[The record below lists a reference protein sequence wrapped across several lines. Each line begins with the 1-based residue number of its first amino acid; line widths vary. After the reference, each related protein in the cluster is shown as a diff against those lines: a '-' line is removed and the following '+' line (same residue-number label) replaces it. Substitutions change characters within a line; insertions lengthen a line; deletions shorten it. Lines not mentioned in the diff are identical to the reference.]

1 MLQSLYAAASGM
13 EAQQNQFNAIANDMA
28 NIDTPGY
35 QGTRVG
41 FEDLLYSSAGSASG
55 SPNIATGAGSA
66 STIIGR
72 SDAQGAIQNTGRS
85 LDVAIQGPGYL
96 QVRRND
102 GSIGL
107 TRNGSLE
114 LNAQGEV
121 TNQEGNP
128 LVPSLK
134 LPKGTDASS
143 IKIEPNGQVISG
155 SQTIGKIALVNVPA
169 PDQLQADGNS
179 MFSVTAG
186 SGPTRPATGSTLQ
199 QGALEGSNVDL
210 AQDMTAMITAQR
222 GYDMASKAIQYQDQM
237 LQIANQIKQG

>member
-35 QGTRVG
+35 QATRMG
-41 FEDLLYSSAGSASG
+41 FEDLLYSSAGSSSG

-66 STIIGR
+66 STIVGR
-72 SDAQGAIQNTGRS
+72 SQSQGAIQNTGRS
-85 LDVAIQGPGYL
+85 LDVAIQGPGFL
-96 QVRRND
+96 QVRRDD

-107 TRNGSLE
+107 TRNGALQV
-114 LNAQGEV
+114 NAQGEI

-128 LVPSLK
+128 LVPALK
-134 LPKGTDASS
+134 LPKGTDPSH

-155 SQTIGKIALVNVPA
+155 TRTIGKISLVNVPA

-186 SGPTRPATGSTLQ
+186 SGATRAATGSSLQ
-199 QGALEGSNVDL
+199 QGALEGSNVDIS
-210 AQDMTAMITAQR
+210 QDMSAMITAQR
-222 GYDMASKAIQYQDQM
+222 SYEMASKAVQYQDQM

>member
-35 QGTRVG
+35 QATRVG

-55 SPNIATGAGSA
+55 SPSIATGAGSA
-66 STIIGR
+66 STIVGR
-72 SDAQGAIQNTGRS
+72 SQAQGAIQNTGRS
-85 LDVAIQGPGYL
+85 LDVAIQGPGFL

-107 TRNGSLE
+107 TRNGALE
-114 LNAQGEV
+114 VSAQGEI

-128 LVPSLK
+128 LVPALK
-134 LPKGTDASS
+134 LPKGIDANS
-143 IKIEPNGQVISG
+143 IKIEPNGQVIAG
-155 SQTIGKIALVNVPA
+155 SRTIGQLSVVNVPA
-169 PDQLQADGNS
+169 PDQLQPDGDS

-186 SGPTRPATGSTLQ
+186 SGATRPATGSSIQ
-199 QGALEGSNVDL
+199 QGALEGSNVDM
-210 AQDMTAMITAQR
+210 AKDMSAMITAQR
-222 GYDMASKAIQYQDQM
+222 GYDMASKAVQYQDQM

>member
-35 QGTRVG
+35 QATRMG

-55 SPNIATGAGSA
+55 SPSVATGAGAQSA
-66 STIIGR
+66 IVGR
-72 SDAQGAIQNTGRS
+72 SQSQGAIQNTGRS

-102 GSIGL
+102 GSVGL
-107 TRNGSLE
+107 TRNGALQV
-114 LNAQGEV
+114 NAQGEI

-134 LPKGTDASS
+134 LPKGINAAD
-143 IKIEPNGQVISG
+143 IKIESNGQVIAG
-155 SQTIGKIALVNVPA
+155 TRTIGKISLVNVPA
-169 PDQLQADGNS
+169 PDQLQPDGDS
-179 MFSVTAG
+179 VFSVTAG
-186 SGPTRPATGSTLQ
+186 SGAARLATGSSLQ
-199 QGALEGSNVDL
+199 QGALEGSNVNV
-210 AQDMTAMITAQR
+210 AADMSAMISAQR
-222 GYDMASKAIQYQDQM
+222 SYEMASKAVQYQDQM
-237 LQIANQIKQG
+237 LQIANQIKQ